1 MRAAWLKDFY
11 WQKYLR
17 IKKGSQRD
25 SAKVTSKMSLKWD
38 KVIKWQKKST
48 LEDQKIYDEKMIK
61 PEPSVSVKQI
71 SLVTPTSSKNLFNF
85 YGRNIA

>member
-1 MRAAWLKDFY
+1 MRQGYQMTKKNR
-11 WQKYLR
+11 QK
-17 IKKGSQRD
+17 
-25 SAKVTSKMSLKWD
+25 
-38 KVIKWQKKST
+38 
-48 LEDQKIYDEKMIK
+48 EDQKIYDEKMIK